1 MIEDIR
7 KKEITAMNDKM
18 FKNIMK
24 TDSGQRLLKGIIEE
38 TIGEK
43 VDEMIILNPELKVP
57 NKYIKGKNVDLF
69 VKSNDQRIFIEIN
82 NYYNDN
88 VKIRNFSY
96 IANQY
101 SNDYKVGSRF
111 QGAVFYYQIN
121 INRKCDYEELSD
133 EYYVQ
138 SNKRKY
144 IKNLKII
151 EYNMEKILDECYNG
165 DVRDKLYLYL
175 SMIIAN
181 FKERSEIIRNN
192 GDEVMEDFSEKL
204 MNMNEDEYY
213 KGWLSL
219 EEDNAYMDKLEAREF
234 GKEEGRQE
242 GKKQASLSIA
252 KNMLLSNEPIDK
264 ITKFTG
270 LSKEEIEKLK

>member
-1 MIEDIR
+1 MIEEIR

-24 TDSGQRLLKGIIEE
+24 TDSGQRLLKGIIEG

-69 VKSNDQRIFIEIN
+69 VKSNDQRIFIEVN

-101 SNDYKVGSRF
+101 SNDYKVGSKL
-111 QGAVFYYQIN
+111 QEAVFYYQIN
-121 INRKCDYEELSD
+121 INKKCDYEELSD

-151 EYNMEKILDECYNG
+151 EYNMEKILCECYNG
-165 DVRDKLYLYL
+165 DISDKLYLYL

-181 FKERSEIIRNN
+181 SKERREIIRNN
-192 GDEVMEDFSEKL
+192 GDEVMKDFSEKL

-219 EEDNAYMDKLEAREF
+219 EEDNALMDKIEGIEIGKEK
-234 GKEEGRQE
+234 GKEE
-242 GKKQASLSIA
+242 ANLSIA
-252 KNMLLSNEPIDK
+252 KKMLEENEPIEK
-264 ITKFTG
+264 ISKFTG
-270 LSKEEIEKLK
+270 LPIKEIEKLK

>member
-1 MIEDIR
+1 M
-7 KKEITAMNDKM
+7 
-18 FKNIMK
+18 
-24 TDSGQRLLKGIIEE
+24 
-38 TIGEK
+38 
-43 VDEMIILNPELKVP
+43 
-57 NKYIKGKNVDLF
+57 
-69 VKSNDQRIFIEIN
+69 N

-101 SNDYKVGSRF
+101 SNDYKVGSKL
-111 QGAVFYYQIN
+111 QEAVFYYQIN
-121 INRKCDYEELSD
+121 INKKCDYEELSD

-151 EYNMEKILDECYNG
+151 EYNMEKILCECYNG
-165 DVRDKLYLYL
+165 DVSDKLYLYL

-181 FKERSEIIRNN
+181 SEERKEIIKNN

-204 MNMNEDEYY
+204 MNMSEEEYY
-213 KGWLSL
+213 KGWMSV

-234 GKEEGRQE
+234 GKEEGIE
-242 GKKQASLSIA
+242 IGKEKANLSIA
-252 KNMLLSNEPIDK
+252 KKMLEKNMSIDE
-264 ITKFTG
+264 ISELTG
-270 LSKEEIEKLK
+270 LSIEEIEKLI